1 MSSLPDHITE
11 AWHSLFGSP
20 APSISIRAPGRVN
33 IIGEHTDYNEGWVM
47 PGAINRFVYVL
58 VAENTTGRH
67 HWAADNLDESV
78 RLDLEDIT
86 LQDMPLW
93 ARYLAG
99 AIQVADTDT
108 PAKALSILIAGDLSV
123 GAGLS
128 SSSALVCAT
137 IFALHQLDDKEID
150 RVEIA
155 NLGRNVERDI
165 IGLQGGIMDQFAI
178 MLSRKNSV
186 MKLDCRDLSHQFIS
200 ADLHSAKWTLIN
212 TKVKH
217 QLVDSDYN
225 ERANECKEAIIYLQ
239 QTFPEIMSL
248 RDVTVEM
255 LLEATIPPLLHK
267 RSLFVIE
274 ENQRVHAMA
283 DALQKKDASAAGEI
297 LKLSHAGLQ
306 HQYEVSCAELD
317 MLADFANQYPGVYGA
332 RMMGGGFGGCVLCL
346 AEENV
351 MHTLTQEA
359 SRRFDAAFGYPPEII
374 NFELTDGVGVIE

>member
-1 MSSLPDHITE
+1 MTHLPDHISE
-11 AWHSLFGSP
+11 AWHSIFGSTG
-20 APSISIRAPGRVN
+20 PSMVIRAPGRVN

-58 VAENTTGRH
+58 VAENPTGRH

-78 RLDLEDIT
+78 RLDLDDIT

-93 ARYLAG
+93 AKYLAG
-99 AIQVADTDT
+99 AISMADT
-108 PAKALSILIAGDLSV
+108 PARAFSILIAGDLSV

-128 SSSALVCAT
+128 SSSALVCAM
-137 IFALHQLDDKEID
+137 IFALHQLDGKQID

-155 NLGRNVERDI
+155 NLGRKVERDI

-178 MLSRKNSV
+178 MLSIKDSV
-186 MKLDCRDLSHQFIS
+186 MKLDCRDLSYEFIS
-200 ADLHSAKWTLIN
+200 ADFHPAKWTLIN

-255 LLEATIPPLLHK
+255 LQEASIPPLLHK
-267 RSLFVIE
+267 RSLFVVE

-283 DALQKKDASAAGEI
+283 DALQKKDANKAGE
-297 LKLSHAGLQ
+297 LLRRSHAGLQ

-317 MLADFANQYPGVYGA
+317 MLVAFANQYQGVYGA

-351 MHTLTQEA
+351 IHALTQEA
-359 SRRFDAAFGYPPEII
+359 SHRYNAAFGYPPEII
-374 NFELTDGVGVIE
+374 DFELTEGVSVI